1 MSHPSENIRA
11 AIRQALVDR
20 LKTKVDDNF
29 LTDAGDKIYGSR
41 SKPLFDHFLPAIL
54 IYTRNENIIEERF
67 ATDGYGATKRELE
80 VAIEAVVLGGE
91 EVDDSLDKI
100 SKQIE
105 DAIDGFEMPTRK
117 ADIVKLKSTEMDVS
131 IEGSKIYGAAR
142 LTYSITYY
150 TSNQQPSNSG
160 KIPTEINA
168 NF

>member
-1 MSHPSENIRA
+1 MSHPRA

-41 SKPLFDHFLPAIL
+41 SKPLFDQFLPAIL

-67 ATDGYGATKRELE
+67 ATDGYGATKRDLE
-80 VAIEAVVLGGE
+80 VAIEAVVLGNE
-91 EVDDSLDKI
+91 QVDDSLDKI

-105 DAIDGFEMPTRK
+105 DALDGFEMPTRK

-131 IEGSKIYGAAR
+131 IDGSKIYGAAR

-150 TSNQQPSNSG
+150 TSNQQPDNSG
-160 KIPTEINA
+160 TIPTEIEA
-168 NF
+168 NFP

>member
-1 MSHPSENIRA
+1 MSHPRT
-11 AIRQALVDR
+11 AIRQALVDK

-29 LTDAGDKIYGSR
+29 LTDAGDKIDGSR
-41 SKPLFDHFLPAIL
+41 SKPLFDQFLPAIL

-80 VAIEAVVLGGE
+80 VAIEAVVLGNE
-91 EVDDSLDKI
+91 QIDDSLDKI

-105 DAIDGFEMPTRK
+105 DALDGFEMPTRK

-150 TSNQQPSNSG
+150 TSNQQPDNSG
-160 KIPTEINA
+160 TIPTEIEA
-168 NF
+168 NFP